1 MGCQPTAIPV
11 GFTTGRCTSAVSAEV
26 HRYIVTVTVVSS
38 APKASWVVMYVTFPR
53 RHDLNENLKKSGVN
67 KLLCFP
73 RVYITYIFI
82 ARRLNM
88 HSVVVA

>member
-1 MGCQPTAIPV
+1 MGRGGNGCGLGLLKV
-11 GFTTGRCTSAVSAEV
+11 TSN
-26 HRYIVTVTVVSS
+26 
-38 APKASWVVMYVTFPR
+38 KLVTFPR